1 MDELDGMAADV
12 SPVRKA
18 AHEAMKRLERAVDD
32 IDETH
37 DEYMYEEA
45 MYNFSK
51 TCISATTR
59 ARGEAATREAALLAE
74 NKILKARLANA
85 EQHMLLLEA
94 QAEGWEAS
102 AALCE
107 KQVEDMKKIVQRHE
121 NIRRMLERKL
131 EKYGDVPPV
140 SS

>member
-1 MDELDGMAADV
+1 M
-12 SPVRKA
+12 
-18 AHEAMKRLERAVDD
+18 
-32 IDETH
+32 
-37 DEYMYEEA
+37 
-45 MYNFSK
+45 
-51 TCISATTR
+51 
-59 ARGEAATREAALLAE
+59 
-74 NKILKARLANA
+74 ANA

-121 NIRRMLERKL
+121 NIRRILERKL